1 MDTQTQAQIYLADQ
15 RGCSQFGFLRSYHS
29 FNFGS
34 YSAESREPFGA
45 LQVLNDDALMA
56 GHSVCMQLD
65 RNTDV
70 VILPL
75 VGGLEY
81 KSDAGNG
88 FLEAGQVLILS
99 LAASMN
105 YEICNPYET
114 ETINYLAIWLINP
127 SYRFR
132 SGSQI
137 YSFDF
142 QTTNSLLP
150 LFDITAEDSFNDTAF
165 RAYIGRYGGRQEGIY
180 PLYSGQHEVTTTGVY
195 VFVLHGAFEVQNR
208 LLHEREGLAL
218 MDIQHGEVAFE
229 ALSNDA
235 MLLLLEV
242 QLTESSYN

>member
-1 MDTQTQAQIYLADQ
+1 MDTQTQAQIFLSDQ
-15 RGCSQFGFLRSYHS
+15 RGCSQLDFFRSYHS

-34 YSAESREPFGA
+34 YSAESREPFGTI
-45 LQVLNDDALMA
+45 QVLNDDALMA
-56 GHSVCMQLD
+56 GHSVCMQLE

-88 FLEAGQVLILS
+88 FLDAGQVLILS
-99 LAASMN
+99 LAASMK

-127 SYRFR
+127 SGRSR

-142 QTTNSLLP
+142 QTKNSLLP
-150 LFDITAEDSFNDTAF
+150 LFDVAASNSFNDSSF
-165 RAYIGRYGGRQEGIY
+165 RAFIGRYGGRQEGIY
-180 PLYSGQHEVTTTGVY
+180 PLYSDQHDVRATGVY
-195 VFVLHGAFEVQNR
+195 VFVLNGAFEVQNR
-208 LLHEREGLAL
+208 LLHERDGLAL
-218 MDIQHGEVAFE
+218 LDIRHGEVAFE

-242 QLTESSYN
+242 PLTESSYN